1 MLRKGLHLV
10 ICARPLMGGVEACI
24 ARMSRLIAIACF
36 AAAGWGLIVE
46 GNLSAATPPAGLVAA
61 YNFNEGSGTT
71 VTDASGN
78 GITGNIIRATWTT
91 RGRYGNALSFNGSS
105 GYVDLGNQPAISEK
119 NNWMSL

>member
-1 MLRKGLHLV
+1 VR
-10 ICARPLMGGVEACI
+10 APLWEGWKPAL
-24 ARMSRLIAIACF
+24 ARMRLVTAIAWF
-36 AAAGWGLIVE
+36 AAAAWGLIVE